1 MKSMQKV
8 RPRQLDSGS
17 PREIKRGE
25 MGRAKEEV
33 VHFRA
38 SAMEKAADTETRG
51 RAIAKKAAAK
61 EIGQAVSAPVTAEA
75 KLGMTIEPVIET
87 IVKAMGDREQAMR
100 WLGTPVRAL
109 DFATPISMM
118 ATSSGKK
125 RVLDVLGQMED
136 GVW

>member
-1 MKSMQKV
+1 MKSMEKV
-8 RPRQLDSGS
+8 HPRRTDSGS
-17 PREIKRGE
+17 PREIKRRETGQ
-25 MGRAKEEV
+25 AKEEV
-33 VHFRA
+33 VHFKA
-38 SAMEKAADTETRG
+38 SVIEK
-51 RAIAKKAAAK
+51 KKAAVND
-61 EIGQAVSAPVTAEA
+61 IGKAVLAPVTAEA

-118 ATSSGKK
+118 ATSAGKK
-125 RVLDVLGQMED
+125 RVLDVLGQMEH